1 MMRAPQL
8 DSFILDQSL
17 EEPIDEQ
24 KVNILLV
31 DDHPENLLALEATL
45 SYLNQTMV
53 KANSGREALRL
64 LLVQDFA
71 VILLDVHMPGMDGFE
86 TAELIR
92 NRDKSQ
98 NIPIIFLTA
107 MHKGEGQVF
116 KGYSL
121 GAVDYI
127 LKPFEPEILK
137 AKVSVFIELYK
148 KTEEIKRQAALLQAK
163 NHELDIINSEI
174 ERKNAE
180 LETRVQKRTAEL
192 ARSNE
197 ALHAEIAERKLAQ
210 EQREQLLVS
219 EQRAR
224 ERAEA
229 ANRAKDEFLAT
240 VSHELRTP
248 LTSILGWARLL
259 RSSEIDESSF
269 ARGLDTI
276 ERNAKSQAKIIED
289 ILDVSRIIS
298 GKLRIE
304 VHSLDLVPIIE
315 MAVDAVR
322 PAAEAKSIEIHIVL
336 EPAVGPLRGDPNR
349 LQQVAWNLLSNAVKF
364 TPNGGE
370 IHVYLNRADTGAR
383 IVVKDNGS
391 GINADFMPYV
401 FDRFSQAEGHIT
413 RRHGGLGLGL
423 AIVRHLVEMHGGT
436 ISVESPGEGQGATFT
451 VELPFTTG
459 DATDQDPVEEASE
472 QRQAADAGP
481 EFYAQQAG
489 GEWEDLSNLDNLRIL
504 VVDDDPDT
512 LHVLTMA
519 LAQAGVIVK
528 ACSSAAEACETLAT
542 WDADLLVSDLGMP
555 EEDGYSLIRRVRA
568 LEPELGRTVPAIALT
583 AFASLADRTRA
594 LSEGFHMHLSKP
606 VEPTVLLTAIA
617 RLRKEFDFLPP
628 RDT

>member
-8 DSFILDQSL
+8 DSFIL
-17 EEPIDEQ
+17 EQ
-24 KVNILLV
+24 ELTGSMEGQQVSILMV

-45 SYLNQTMV
+45 SYLDQKIV
-53 KANSGREALRL
+53 KASSGREALRL
-64 LLVQDFA
+64 LLERDFA
-71 VILLDVHMPGMDGFE
+71 VILLDVHMPDMDGFE
-86 TAELIR
+86 TAQLIR
-92 NRDKSQ
+92 DRDKSQ

-127 LKPFEPEILK
+127 FKPFEPEILK

-148 KTEEIKRQAALLQAK
+148 KTEEIKRQAELLRIK
-163 NHELDIINSEI
+163 NQELDGTNKAIMELYSEI

-180 LETRVQKRTAEL
+180 LESRVQKRTAEL
-192 ARSNE
+192 ARTNE
-197 ALHAEIAERKLAQ
+197 ALHAEIAERRRAQ
-210 EQREQLLVS
+210 EEREQLFVS
-219 EQRAR
+219 EQKAR

-259 RSSEIDESSF
+259 RSSEIDQASF
-269 ARGLDTI
+269 VRGLDTI

-298 GKLRIE
+298 GRLRIE

-322 PAAEAKSIEIHIVL
+322 PAAEAKAIRIQVSL
-336 EPAVGPLRGDPNR
+336 DPSVGALRGDPNR

-370 IHVYLNRADTGAR
+370 INVCLRRGERGAQ
-383 IVVKDNGS
+383 IVVTDNGN
-391 GINADFMPYV
+391 GISPDFLPFV

-436 ISVESPGEGQGATFT
+436 ISVYSAGEGQGATFT
-451 VELPFTTG
+451 VELPFT
-459 DATDQDPVEEASE
+459 S
-472 QRQAADAGP
+472 ADSGEAGP
-481 EFYAQQAG
+481 EQEQSAEAEQREEESAEPPNG
-489 GEWEDLSNLDNLRIL
+489 RPNLGNLKIL
-504 VVDDDPDT
+504 IVDDDLDT
-512 LHVLTMA
+512 LQVLTLA
-519 LAQAGVIVK
+519 LHQAGATVK
-528 ACSSAAEACETLAT
+528 GCSSAAEACAALET
-542 WDADLLVSDLGMP
+542 WGADLLVSDLGMP

-568 LEPELGRTVPAIALT
+568 LEPARGRRLPAIALT

-594 LSEGFHMHLSKP
+594 LAEGFHMHVSKP
-606 VEPTVLLTAIA
+606 VEPTALLSAIA
-617 RLRKEFDFLPP
+617 QLCKDFDFLPP
-628 RDT
+628 PE

>member
-1 MMRAPQL
+1 M
-8 DSFILDQSL
+8 
-17 EEPIDEQ
+17 
-24 KVNILLV
+24 V

-45 SYLNQTMV
+45 SYLDQKIV
-53 KANSGREALRL
+53 KANSGREALKL
-64 LLVQDFA
+64 LLGHEFA
-71 VILLDVHMPGMDGFE
+71 VILLDVHMPDMDGFE

-92 NRDKSQ
+92 NREKSQ
-98 NIPIIFLTA
+98 NTPIIFLTA

-127 LKPFEPEILK
+127 FKPFEPEILK

-148 KTEEIKRQAALLQAK
+148 KTEEIKRQAELLRIK
-163 NHELDIINSEI
+163 NAELDSINKAIMDLYSEI

-180 LETRVQKRTAEL
+180 LETRVQNRTFEL
-192 ARSNE
+192 ARTNE
-197 ALHAEIAERKLAQ
+197 ALHAEITERKRVQ
-210 EQREQLLVS
+210 EQREQLLIS
-219 EQRAR
+219 EQKAR

-259 RSSEIDESSF
+259 RSNEIDASSF
-269 ARGLDTI
+269 VRGLDTI

-304 VHSLDLVPIIE
+304 AHSLDLVPIIE

-322 PAAEAKSIEIHIVL
+322 PAAEAKAIQIQVSL
-336 EPAVGPLRGDPNR
+336 EPEVGPLRGDPNR

-370 IHVYLNRADTGAR
+370 IHVTLEQGEAGAR
-383 IVVKDNGS
+383 IIVRDNGS
-391 GINADFMPYV
+391 GISPDFMPFV
-401 FDRFSQAEGHIT
+401 FDRFSQEEGHIT

-436 ISVESPGEGQGATFT
+436 INVESPGEGRGATFT
-451 VELPFTTG
+451 VELPFTTADSI
-459 DATDQDPVEEASE
+459 DADAEPQ
-472 QRQAADAGP
+472 QAADAEVERSERQADDSP
-481 EFYAQQAG
+481 EN
-489 GEWEDLSNLDNLRIL
+489 LPKLDNLRII

-519 LAQAGVIVK
+519 LGQAGASVK
-528 ACSSAAEACETLAT
+528 ACSSAAEACATLGT

-583 AFASLADRTRA
+583 AFASIADRTRA
-594 LSEGFHMHLSKP
+594 LSEGFHMHVSKP
-606 VEPTVLLTAIA
+606 VEPAVLLSAIA
-617 RLRKEFDFLPP
+617 QLCRDFDFLPP
-628 RDT
+628 QEL